1 MKKLQL
7 AGFIFLGSLLFFSSC
22 KKDTITP
29 SSVYVPTAADVTT
42 TATLAQLQQGRTIFV
57 SSCGQCHGLYS
68 PDSYSASSWQSIV
81 PNMAARAGLSA
92 ANANLVLKYVTR
104 GK

>member
-7 AGFIFLGSLLFFSSC
+7 IGVICVGSLLFFSSC
-22 KKDTITP
+22 KKDVVSP

-42 TATLAQLQQGRTIFV
+42 SATLAQLQQGRTIFV
-57 SSCGQCHGLYS
+57 NNCGRCHGLYS
-68 PDSYSASSWQSIV
+68 PDSYSASNWQIIV
-81 PNMAARAGLSA
+81 PNMASRAGLSSTDEA
-92 ANANLVLKYVTR
+92 LVLKYVSR